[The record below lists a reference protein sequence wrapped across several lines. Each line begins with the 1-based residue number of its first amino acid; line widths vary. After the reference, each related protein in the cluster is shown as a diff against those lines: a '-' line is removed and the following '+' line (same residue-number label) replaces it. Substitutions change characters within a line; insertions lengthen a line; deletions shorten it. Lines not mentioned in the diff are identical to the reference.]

1 MGETAGQPLDRILEA
16 AVIVSWRDLV
26 PNKEAAL
33 VHVEYD
39 SDARGNVTFLRV
51 WSSTVRGFW
60 RLICTHSVSDSQNSR
75 TRFAE
80 GFASARL
87 ARIFEVAM
95 QHQDVF

>member
-60 RLICTHSVSDSQNSR
+60 LRAGGS
-75 TRFAE
+75 
-80 GFASARL
+80 
-87 ARIFEVAM
+87 
-95 QHQDVF
+95 